1 MSENIKMVD
10 PSDPF
15 SLSGKNIIVTG
26 ASSGIGR
33 QCAIS
38 CSHLGAKIVLTG
50 RNEERLQETLS
61 MMADNALHKVCNT
74 DLTDY
79 EKVAIRIEEII
90 KETGPVDGLINCA
103 GISTTLPLAMV
114 KADKMEEF
122 FNINV
127 QAAVNL
133 TRIVT
138 RVRNFSANGG
148 SIIFISSVM
157 SEAGE
162 SGKMLYSITKG
173 ALTSGARS
181 LAVELAP
188 RKIRVNSVS
197 PGVVDT
203 PMSKTAVYSRN
214 EEALAAVKKMHPLGL
229 GKPED
234 VALAC
239 AFLLSD
245 ASVWITGTN
254 LIIDG
259 GYLAR

>member
-15 SLSGKNIIVTG
+15 SLKGKNIIVTG

-38 CSHLGAKIVLTG
+38 CSHLGAKVILTG
-50 RNEERLQETLS
+50 RNDERLQETLS
-61 MMADNALHKVCNT
+61 KMKGKGGHIICSI

-79 EKVAIRIEEII
+79 EGVAHKIEEIL

-103 GISTTLPLAMV
+103 GISTTLPLALV
-114 KADKMEEF
+114 KTDKMEEF

-127 QAAVNL
+127 QAAVNI

-138 RVRNFSANGG
+138 RPRNFSANGG
-148 SIIFISSVM
+148 SIIFIGSVM
-157 SEAGE
+157 AEAGE
-162 SGKMLYSITKG
+162 AGKMLYSITKG
-173 ALTSGARS
+173 AITSGARS

-203 PMSKTAVYSRN
+203 PMSKSAVYSRN

-254 LIIDG
+254 LIVDG

>member
-1 MSENIKMVD
+1 MSENSKKND
-10 PSDPF
+10 PSNPF
-15 SLSGKNIIVTG
+15 SLKGKTMIVTG

-33 QCAIS
+33 QCAVT
-38 CSHLGAKIVLTG
+38 CSFLGARVILTG
-50 RNEERLQETLS
+50 RNESRLQETLS
-61 MMADNALHKVCNT
+61 MMDGKTEHKVCSI

-79 EKVAIRIEEII
+79 EEVGIGIEEII

-103 GISTTLPLAMV
+103 GISTTLPLNLV
-114 KADKMEEF
+114 NTVKMEEF

-133 TRIVT
+133 TRIVS
-138 RVRNFSANGG
+138 RARNFSSDGG

-157 SEAGE
+157 AEAGE

-173 ALTSGARS
+173 ALTAGARS

-188 RKIRVNSVS
+188 RKIRVNSVL

-203 PMSKTAVYSRN
+203 PMSKNAIYSRN

-229 GKPED
+229 GNPED

-245 ASVWITGTN
+245 ASRWITGTN
-254 LIIDG
+254 LVVDG